1 MRGFLIGLLVLI
13 VVVVGGGAIATTAY
27 QAGLSQAVTTVAQGA
42 AAGDGSP
49 ATTVVVPAYGYGY
62 GWHGF
67 GGGLGFFGF
76 FGFLLVA
83 FLIFGLIRAIAFG
96 GRGGWG
102 RGGWGGGWKG
112 GGRWDGPGD
121 HRHPFESR
129 AREVFTELH
138 REAHEGPS
146 SNPAGNTDPT
156 EPRTP
161 SA

>member
-13 VVVVGGGAIATTAY
+13 VVVVGGGAIASTAY

-42 AAGDGSP
+42 AGAAGTTG
-49 ATTVVVPAYGYGY
+49 TTVVVPAYGYGY

-67 GGGLGFFGF
+67 GWGFGFFGF
-76 FGFLLVA
+76 FGFLLVL
-83 FLIFGLIRAIAFG
+83 FLVFGLIRAIAFG

-102 RGGWGGGWKG
+102 RGWKG

-146 SNPAGNTDPT
+146 DKPAAPADST

>member
-13 VVVVGGGAIATTAY
+13 VVVVGGGAIASTAY
-27 QAGLSQAVTTVAQGA
+27 QAGLSQAVTAVAQGA
-42 AAGDGSP
+42 AGAAGTTG
-49 ATTVVVPAYGYGY
+49 TTVVVPAYGYGY

-67 GGGLGFFGF
+67 GWGFGFFGF
-76 FGFLLVA
+76 FGFLLVL
-83 FLIFGLIRAIAFG
+83 FLVFGLIRAIAFG

-102 RGGWGGGWKG
+102 RGWKG

-146 SNPAGNTDPT
+146 DKPAAPADST

>member
-13 VVVVGGGAIATTAY
+13 IVVVGGGAIATTAY

-42 AAGDGSP
+42 AGAAGTTG
-49 ATTVVVPAYGYGY
+49 TTVVVPAYGYGY
-62 GWHGF
+62 GYGWHGF
-67 GGGLGFFGF
+67 GFFGF
-76 FGFLLVA
+76 FGFLLVL
-83 FLIFGLIRAIAFG
+83 FLVFGLIRAIAFG

-102 RGGWGGGWKG
+102 RGWKG

-146 SNPAGNTDPT
+146 DTPASPADSTG
-156 EPRTP
+156 PRTP

>member
-1 MRGFLIGLLVLI
+1 MRGFLIGVLVLI
-13 VVVVGGGAIATTAY
+13 AVVVGGGAIASTAY

-42 AAGDGSP
+42 AGAAGTTG
-49 ATTVVVPAYGYGY
+49 TTVVVPAYGYGY

-67 GGGLGFFGF
+67 GGGFGFFGF
-76 FGFLLVA
+76 FGFLLVL
-83 FLIFGLIRAIAFG
+83 FLFFGLIRAIAFG

-102 RGGWGGGWKG
+102 RGWKG

-146 SNPAGNTDPT
+146 DKPAAPADPAG
-156 EPRTP
+156 PRTP

>member
-1 MRGFLIGLLVLI
+1 MRGFLIGVLVLI

-27 QAGLSQAVTTVAQGA
+27 QAGLSQAVTVAQGA
-42 AAGDGSP
+42 AGS
-49 ATTVVVPAYGYGY
+49 AATTGTTVVVPAYGYGY

-67 GGGLGFFGF
+67 GGGFGFFGF

-102 RGGWGGGWKG
+102 RGWKG

-129 AREVFTELH
+129 AREVFSELH

-146 SNPAGNTDPT
+146 DQPAAPGGPA

>member
-13 VVVVGGGAIATTAY
+13 IVVVGGGAIATTAY

-42 AAGDGSP
+42 AGAAGTTG
-49 ATTVVVPAYGYGY
+49 TTVVVPAYGYGY

-67 GGGLGFFGF
+67 GWGFGFFGF
-76 FGFLLVA
+76 FGFLLVL
-83 FLIFGLIRAIAFG
+83 FLVFGLIRAIAFG

-102 RGGWGGGWKG
+102 RGWKG

-146 SNPAGNTDPT
+146 DTPAAPADSTG
-156 EPRTP
+156 PRTP

>member
-13 VVVVGGGAIATTAY
+13 VFIIGGGAIATTAY

-42 AAGDGSP
+42 GAADGT
-49 ATTVVVPAYGYGY
+49 AGTTVVVPAYGYGY

-67 GGGLGFFGF
+67 GWGFGFFGF
-76 FGFLLVA
+76 FGFLLVL
-83 FLIFGLIRAIAFG
+83 FVVFGLIRAIAFG

-102 RGGWGGGWKG
+102 RGWKG

-138 REAHEGPS
+138 REAHQGPS
-146 SNPAGNTDPT
+146 DKPAAPADPT

>member
-13 VVVVGGGAIATTAY
+13 IVVVGGGAIATTAY

-42 AAGDGSP
+42 TGAAATTG
-49 ATTVVVPAYGYGY
+49 TTVVVPAYGYGY

-67 GGGLGFFGF
+67 GWGFGFFGF

-102 RGGWGGGWKG
+102 RGWKG

-146 SNPAGNTDPT
+146 DKPAGPADATG
-156 EPRTP
+156 PRTP